1 MQTGNPYK
9 ILGVHT
15 DASPE
20 EIRKAYRALVKKYH
34 PDKNPNKEAAALFI
48 EIQNAYEQICNGSI
62 QLDPNTVAQKYR
74 ATQEQ
79 YDRDLADYK
88 KQRAAAREK
97 LREQKRKEAAYQLE
111 YLKKLKSGVIG
122 RWHLIVAY
130 LGLLLFLVVWIDFLL
145 PKKQTPI
152 IVNAYGIHTYKSVDG
167 HRVQLMKS
175 IDNRAFWVS
184 DYFSQNLPK
193 VQHLTAIETPWLRQV
208 TALQFNEGAYQLTRP
223 VHFSFYWAQIWI
235 SLLFLLPVVSWYF
248 ASADII
254 FVAGS
259 FLARY
264 AIFAVMLWFLISENR
279 YLHFLSLG
287 YL

>member
-34 PDKNPNKEAAALFI
+34 PDKNPKKEAAALFI
-48 EIQNAYEQICNGSI
+48 EIQNAYEQICSGSP

-79 YDRDLADYK
+79 YDRDLAAYK

-97 LREQKRKEAAYQLE
+97 LREQKRKEAADQLH
-111 YLKKLKSGVIG
+111 YLNKLKSGYIG

-145 PKKQTPI
+145 PAQRQPI
-152 IVNAYGIHTYKSVDG
+152 IVDSYGIHTYESIDG
-167 HRVQLMKS
+167 HHVQLLKS
-175 IDNRAFWVS
+175 TDNRSFWVS
-184 DYFSQNLPK
+184 DYLSQNLPK
-193 VQHLTAIETPWLRQV
+193 VQNLTVIATPWLRQV
-208 TALQFNEGAYQLTRP
+208 KALQFNAGAYQLTTP

-235 SLLFLLPVVSWYF
+235 SFLFLLPIVSWYL

-259 FLARY
+259 FLSRY
-264 AIFAVMLWFLISENR
+264 AIFAVILWFLISENR
-279 YLHFLSLG
+279 YLHLLSMG

>member
-1 MQTGNPYK
+1 
-9 ILGVHT
+9 
-15 DASPE
+15 
-20 EIRKAYRALVKKYH
+20 
-34 PDKNPNKEAAALFI
+34 
-48 EIQNAYEQICNGSI
+48 
-62 QLDPNTVAQKYR
+62 
-74 ATQEQ
+74 
-79 YDRDLADYK
+79 
-88 KQRAAAREK
+88 
-97 LREQKRKEAAYQLE
+97 
-111 YLKKLKSGVIG
+111 LKKLKSGAIG

-145 PKKQTPI
+145 PDKQTPI
-152 IVNAYGIHTYKSVDG
+152 IVNTYGIHTYESVDG

-175 IDNRAFWVS
+175 TDNRAFWVS
-184 DYFSQNLPK
+184 DYLSQNLPK

-208 TALQFNEGAYQLTRP
+208 KALQFNEGAYRLRTP

-235 SLLFLLPVVSWYF
+235 SFLFLLPIVSWYF

-264 AIFAVMLWFLISENR
+264 VIFAVIMWFLMSENR
-279 YLHFLSLG
+279 YLHLLSLG

>member
-34 PDKNPNKEAAALFI
+34 PDKNPKKEAAALFI
-48 EIQNAYEQICNGSI
+48 EIQNAYEQICSGST

-74 ATQEQ
+74 DTQEQ
-79 YDRDLADYK
+79 YDRDLAAYK

-97 LREQKRKEAAYQLE
+97 LREQKRKEAAYQLH
-111 YLKKLKSGVIG
+111 YLNKLKSGYVG

-145 PKKQTPI
+145 PAQQQPI
-152 IVNAYGIHTYKSVDG
+152 IVDSYGIHTYESIDG
-167 HRVQLMKS
+167 HHVQLLKS
-175 IDNRAFWVS
+175 ADNRAFWVS
-184 DYFSQNLPK
+184 DYLSQNLPK
-193 VQHLTAIETPWLRQV
+193 VQNLTVIATPWLHQV
-208 TALQFNEGAYQLTRP
+208 KALQFNEGAYQLTTP

-235 SLLFLLPVVSWYF
+235 SFLFLLPIVSWYF

-259 FLARY
+259 FLSRY
-264 AIFAVMLWFLISENR
+264 AIFAVILWFLISENR
-279 YLHFLSLG
+279 YLHLLSLG

>member
-9 ILGVHT
+9 ILGVRT

-20 EIRKAYRALVKKYH
+20 EIRKAYRALVKKFH

-48 EIQNAYEQICNGSI
+48 EIQNAYEQICNDSI

-74 ATQEQ
+74 ATQDQ

-88 KQRAAAREK
+88 KHRAAAREK
-97 LREQKRKEAAYQLE
+97 LREQKRKEAAYQLA
-111 YLKKLKSGVIG
+111 YLKKLKSGAIG

-130 LGLLLFLVVWIDFLL
+130 LGLLLFLVVWMDFLL
-145 PKKQTPI
+145 PDKQTPI
-152 IVNAYGIHTYKSVDG
+152 IVNTYGIHTYESVDG

-175 IDNRAFWVS
+175 TDNRAFWVS

-193 VQHLTAIETPWLRQV
+193 VQRLTAIETPWLRQAK
-208 TALQFNEGAYQLTRP
+208 ALAFNEGAYRLTTP
-223 VHFSFYWAQIWI
+223 VHFSFYWAQIWV
-235 SLLFLLPVVSWYF
+235 SLLFLLPLVSWYF

-264 AIFAVMLWFLISENR
+264 VIFAVMLWFLISENR
-279 YLHFLSLG
+279 YIHFLSLG

>member
-9 ILGVHT
+9 ILGVHS

-48 EIQNAYEQICNGSI
+48 EIQNAYEQICNGNI

-79 YDRDLADYK
+79 YDSDLAAYK

-97 LREQKRKEAAYQLE
+97 LKEQKRKEAAYQLA
-111 YLKKLKSGVIG
+111 YLKKLKSGTIG

-130 LGLLLFLVVWIDFLL
+130 LGLLLFLVVWIDFVL
-145 PKKQTPI
+145 PDKQTPI
-152 IVNAYGIHTYKSVDG
+152 IVNTYGIHTYESVDG

-184 DYFSQNLPK
+184 DYLSQNLPK

-208 TALQFNEGAYQLTRP
+208 KALQFNEGAYRLRTP
-223 VHFSFYWAQIWI
+223 VHFSFYWAQIWV
-235 SLLFLLPVVSWYF
+235 SFLFLLPIISWYF

-264 AIFAVMLWFLISENR
+264 VIFAVIMWFLMSENR
-279 YLHFLSLG
+279 YLHLLSLG